1 LTSVHCWRQVLVDKN
16 MNRLAREL
24 NRGQK
29 EVEAAQGNLVFTWAG
44 NDYPCTVN
52 QGTAEQML
60 SIGGFQLHSDLTLIV
75 RTGVLPS
82 TKPKEKQ
89 TLTFAGRGYRIDKV
103 LTTHGGG
110 LTTLVCNDPAQGA

>member
-1 LTSVHCWRQVLVDKN
+1 VNL
-16 MNRLAREL
+16 LAREL

-29 EVEAAQGNLVFTWAG
+29 VVESAQGNLKFTWAG

-52 QGTAEQML
+52 QGAAEQML

-75 RTGVLPS
+75 RSAVLPA
-82 TKPKEKQ
+82 TQPKEKQ

-110 LTTLVCNDPAQGA
+110 LVTLVCNDPAQGA